1 VTPRL
6 EDLPPE
12 QQKKIRELVAK
23 APPLTDR
30 QRARLELLFR
40 GAGEADTS

>member
-6 EDLPPE
+6 EDLPPK
-12 QQKKIRELVAK
+12 QQAKIRELVEK

-30 QRARLELLFR
+30 RRARLEMLFR
-40 GAGEADTS
+40 GAGEATG